1 MKLGPAKMA
10 KTENQVSV
18 CWPWLTRVP
27 GGPLRHPKIVPAEKM
42 IDFKGVSLEIG
53 APSIISGQDA
63 DNGVSIDYDSHDASM
78 LHVDHIEGPKHLR
91 RQLGNVAAYAMLHK
105 KVLETPYIMGVT
117 YAEMARVGVALGMRR
132 LDITSIDGYYEADVR
147 ATHAISFAGSQ
158 RLREF
163 ESAAV
168 YLPTAE
174 FVDRYYV

>member
-1 MKLGPAKMA
+1 
-10 KTENQVSV
+10 
-18 CWPWLTRVP
+18 
-27 GGPLRHPKIVPAEKM
+27 
-42 IDFKGVSLEIG
+42 
-53 APSIISGQDA
+53 
-63 DNGVSIDYDSHDASM
+63 
-78 LHVDHIEGPKHLR
+78 
-91 RQLGNVAAYAMLHK
+91 MLHK
-105 KVLETPYIMGVT
+105 KVLETPYIVGVT
-117 YAEMARVGVALGMRR
+117 YAEMARVGFALGMRR